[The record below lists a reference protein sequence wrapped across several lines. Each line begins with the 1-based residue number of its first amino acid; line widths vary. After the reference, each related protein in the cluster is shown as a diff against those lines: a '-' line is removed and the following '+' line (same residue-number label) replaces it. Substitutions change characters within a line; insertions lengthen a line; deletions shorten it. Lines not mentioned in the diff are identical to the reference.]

1 MKHSVEDKILLQFG
15 NERKHL
21 QTSEIDAERT
31 DKELAIS
38 NLVRNGYVTA
48 RENGSSRYDKYI
60 SVSITTEGKARQKE
74 LKQLIARSR
83 SERCRDAVK
92 DILRRIRPSFS
103 RIVEEVIKTLVLVG
117 IGILIGT
124 RLP

>member
-1 MKHSVEDKILLQFG
+1 MKRSLEDRILLQFG
-15 NERKHL
+15 DERKHL
-21 QTSEIDAERT
+21 QTSEIDAERA
-31 DKELAIS
+31 DKEIAIS

-74 LKQLIARSR
+74 LKRLISRSR

-92 DILRRIRPSFS
+92 DILRRIRPSFG
-103 RIVEEVIKTLVLVG
+103 RIMEEVIKALILLG

>member
-1 MKHSVEDKILLQFG
+1 MKRSVEDKILLQFG
-15 NERKHL
+15 DERRHL

-48 RENGSSRYDKYI
+48 RENESSRYDKYI

-74 LKQLIARSR
+74 LLRQLNRKWWQRTLDGCKA
-83 SERCRDAVK
+83 AVK
-92 DILRRIRPSFS
+92 WCKPHTSQIVFTVIAGLILAYLS
-103 RIVEEVIKTLVLVG
+103 KKLG
-117 IGILIGT
+117 LI
-124 RLP
+124 